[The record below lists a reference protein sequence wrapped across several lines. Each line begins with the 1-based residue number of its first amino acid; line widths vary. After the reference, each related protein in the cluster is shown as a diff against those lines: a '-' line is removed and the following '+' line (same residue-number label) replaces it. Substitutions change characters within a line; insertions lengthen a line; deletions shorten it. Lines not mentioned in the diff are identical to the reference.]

1 MSKQVAFYFDFGS
14 PYSYLAYKELPR
26 VAARTGAT
34 IVWQP
39 VLLGGVF
46 KATGNHSPMEI
57 PAKSAW
63 SNGDIRRW
71 AERYDVPFRYN
82 PHFPINTL
90 ALMRGA
96 IGYQRKSQGG
106 DAGGND
112 SKFHRYVAAI
122 FSAMWEQGRNLNDP
136 NEIGK
141 VLVAAG
147 FDPREALAMLDD
159 PEVKAELK
167 RVTEEAVARGI
178 FGAPSF
184 IVDGELFWGNDRL
197 LFVEEQLAG

>member
-1 MSKQVAFYFDFGS
+1 MTRQVEFFFDFGS

-34 IVWQP
+34 IIWRP
-39 VLLGGVF
+39 MLLGGVF

-57 PAKSAW
+57 PAKRQW
-63 SNGDIRRW
+63 SDGDLDCWARRYG
-71 AERYDVPFRYN
+71 APFRLN

-96 IGYQRKSQGG
+96 IGYQRKGE
-106 DAGGND
+106 AE
-112 SKFHRYVAAI
+112 FHRYVDAI
-122 FSAMWEQGRNLNDP
+122 FTAMWETGRNLNDP
-136 NEIGK
+136 VEIGK

-147 FDPREALAMLDD
+147 LDPREALAMLDD
-159 PEVKAELK
+159 PEVKADLK

-184 IVDGELFWGNDRL
+184 IVGDKLYWGNDRL

>member
-1 MSKQVAFYFDFGS
+1 MTRQVEFFFDFGS

-34 IVWQP
+34 IVWRP
-39 VLLGGVF
+39 MLLGGVF

-57 PAKSAW
+57 PAKRQW
-63 SNGDIRRW
+63 SDGDLDCWARR
-71 AERYDVPFRYN
+71 YGVPFRLN

-96 IGYQRKSQGG
+96 IGYQRK
-106 DAGGND
+106 AEAA
-112 SKFHRYVAAI
+112 FHQYVDAI
-122 FSAMWEQGRNLNDP
+122 FTAMWETGRNLNDP
-136 NEIGK
+136 VEIGK

-147 FDPREALAMLDD
+147 LDPREALAMLDD
-159 PEVKAELK
+159 AEVKADLK

-184 IVDGELFWGNDRL
+184 IVEDKLYWGNDRL

>member
-1 MSKQVAFYFDFGS
+1 MTRQVEFFFDFGS

-34 IVWQP
+34 IIWRP
-39 VLLGGVF
+39 MLLGGVF

-57 PAKSAW
+57 PAKRQW
-63 SNGDIRRW
+63 SDGDLDCWARRYG
-71 AERYDVPFRYN
+71 APFRLN

-96 IGYQRKSQGG
+96 IGYQRKGE
-106 DAGGND
+106 AE
-112 SKFHRYVAAI
+112 FHRYVDAI
-122 FSAMWEQGRNLNDP
+122 FTAMWETGRNLNDP
-136 NEIGK
+136 VEIGK

-147 FDPREALAMLDD
+147 LDPREALSMLDD
-159 PEVKAELK
+159 AEVKADLK

-184 IVDGELFWGNDRL
+184 IVGDKLYWGNDRL

>member
-1 MSKQVAFYFDFGS
+1 MTRQVEFFFDFGS

-34 IVWQP
+34 IVWRP
-39 VLLGGVF
+39 MLLGGVF

-57 PAKSAW
+57 EAKRQW
-63 SNGDIRRW
+63 SDGDLACWARR
-71 AERYDVPFRYN
+71 YGVPFRHN
-82 PHFPINTL
+82 PHFPVNTL

-96 IGYQRKSQGG
+96 VGYQRKG
-106 DAGGND
+106 DAD
-112 SKFHRYVAAI
+112 FQRYVDAI
-122 FSAMWEQGRNLNDP
+122 YTAMWEAGRNLNDP

-141 VLVAAG
+141 VLAEAG
-147 FDPREALAMLDD
+147 LDPREALAMLDD

-167 RVTEEAVARGI
+167 RATEDAVARGI

-184 IVDGELFWGNDRL
+184 IVDGQLYWGNDRL

>member
-1 MSKQVAFYFDFGS
+1 MRKLVEFYFDFGS
-14 PYSYLAYKELPR
+14 PYAYLAYQELPR

-34 IVWQP
+34 IAWRP
-39 VLLGGVF
+39 MLLGGVF

-57 PAKSAW
+57 PAKSQW
-63 SNGDIRRW
+63 SNGDLQRW
-71 AERYDVPFRYN
+71 ARRYGAPFRHN
-82 PHFPINTL
+82 PHFPVNTL

-96 IGYQRKSQGG
+96 VGYQRRARDG
-106 DAGGND
+106 DD
-112 SKFHRYVAAI
+112 SEFQRYVAAI
-122 FSAMWEQGRNLNDP
+122 YRAMWEDGKNLNDP

-147 FDPREALAMLDD
+147 FDPRDALAMLDD
-159 PEVKAELK
+159 PEVKADLK
-167 RVTEEAVARGI
+167 RVTEEAVARGV

-197 LFVEEQLAG
+197 LFVEEKLAG

>member
-1 MSKQVAFYFDFGS
+1 MTKQVEFFFDFGS

-34 IVWQP
+34 IVWRP
-39 VLLGGVF
+39 MLLGGVF
-46 KATGNHSPMEI
+46 KATGNHSPADI
-57 PAKSAW
+57 PLKQQW
-63 SNGDIRRW
+63 SQTDTECW
-71 AERYDVPFRYN
+71 ARRYDVPFRHN
-82 PHFPINTL
+82 PHFPVNTL

-96 IGYQRKSQGG
+96 IGYQRQGA
-106 DAGGND
+106 DA
-112 SKFHRYVAAI
+112 FARYVDAI
-122 FSAMWEQGRNLNDP
+122 FRAMWEDARNLNDP
-136 NEIGK
+136 QEIGK
-141 VLVAAG
+141 VLVDAG
-147 FDPREALAMLDD
+147 MDPRQALAMLDD

-197 LFVEEQLAG
+197 LFVEERLAA

>member
-1 MSKQVAFYFDFGS
+1 MTKQVEFYFDFGS

-26 VAARTGAT
+26 VASRTGAT
-34 IVWQP
+34 IVWKP
-39 VLLGGVF
+39 MLLGGVF
-46 KATGNHSPMEI
+46 KGTGNHSPMDI
-57 PAKSAW
+57 PAKSDW
-63 SNGDIRRW
+63 SKSDIQRW
-71 AERYDVPFRYN
+71 AQRYDAPFLHN

-96 IGYQRKSQGG
+96 IGYQRKG
-106 DAGGND
+106 DAD
-112 SKFHRYVAAI
+112 FHRYVEAI
-122 FSAMWEQGRNLNDP
+122 FSAMWETGKNLNDP

-147 FDPREALAMLDD
+147 FDPRETLAMLDD

-197 LFVEEQLAG
+197 LFVEQQLAGRSSR

>member
-1 MSKQVAFYFDFGS
+1 M
-14 PYSYLAYKELPR
+14 
-26 VAARTGAT
+26 
-34 IVWQP
+34 
-39 VLLGGVF
+39 LLGGVF

-57 PAKSAW
+57 PAKRQW
-63 SNGDIRRW
+63 SDGDLDCWARR
-71 AERYDVPFRYN
+71 YGVPFRLN

-96 IGYQRKSQGG
+96 IGYQRKGE
-106 DAGGND
+106 AE
-112 SKFHRYVAAI
+112 FHQYVDAI
-122 FSAMWEQGRNLNDP
+122 FTAMWETGRNLNDP
-136 NEIGK
+136 VEIGK

-147 FDPREALAMLDD
+147 LDPREALAMLDD
-159 PEVKAELK
+159 AEVKADLK

-184 IVDGELFWGNDRL
+184 IVGDKLYWGNDRL

>member
-1 MSKQVAFYFDFGS
+1 MSRQVEFFFDFGS

-34 IVWQP
+34 IVWRP
-39 VLLGGVF
+39 MLLGGVF

-57 PAKSAW
+57 PAKRQW
-63 SNGDIRRW
+63 SDGDLDCWARR
-71 AERYDVPFRYN
+71 YGVPFRLN

-96 IGYQRKSQGG
+96 IGYQRKGE
-106 DAGGND
+106 AE
-112 SKFHRYVAAI
+112 FHQYVDAI
-122 FSAMWEQGRNLNDP
+122 FTAMWETGRNLNDP
-136 NEIGK
+136 VEIGK

-147 FDPREALAMLDD
+147 LDPREALAMLDD
-159 PEVKAELK
+159 AEVKADLK

-184 IVDGELFWGNDRL
+184 IVGDKLYWGNDRL

>member
-1 MSKQVAFYFDFGS
+1 MTRQVEFFFDFGS

-34 IVWQP
+34 IVWRP
-39 VLLGGVF
+39 MLLGGVF

-57 PAKSAW
+57 PAKRQW
-63 SNGDIRRW
+63 SDGDLDCWARRYG
-71 AERYDVPFRYN
+71 APFRLN

-96 IGYQRKSQGG
+96 IGYQRKGE
-106 DAGGND
+106 AE
-112 SKFHRYVAAI
+112 FHRYVDAI
-122 FSAMWEQGRNLNDP
+122 FTAMWETGRNLNDP
-136 NEIGK
+136 VEIGK

-147 FDPREALAMLDD
+147 LDPREALAMLDD
-159 PEVKAELK
+159 AEVKADLK

-184 IVDGELFWGNDRL
+184 IVADKLYLGNDRL

>member
-1 MSKQVAFYFDFGS
+1 MSKQVEFFFDFGS

-34 IVWQP
+34 IVWRP
-39 VLLGGVF
+39 MLLGGVF

-57 PAKSAW
+57 PAKSRW
-63 SNGDIRRW
+63 SNNDLECWARRYG
-71 AERYDVPFRYN
+71 APFRQN
-82 PHFPINTL
+82 PHFPVNTL

-96 IGYQRKSQGG
+96 IGYQRKGEA
-106 DAGGND
+106 D
-112 SKFHRYVAAI
+112 FHRYVDAI

-141 VLVAAG
+141 VLMAAG

-167 RVTEEAVARGI
+167 QATEEAVARGV

>member
-1 MSKQVAFYFDFGS
+1 MSKQVEFYFDFGS

-34 IVWQP
+34 IVWRP
-39 VLLGGVF
+39 MLLGGVF

-57 PAKSAW
+57 PAKSDW
-63 SNGDIRRW
+63 SNGDVRRW
-71 AERYDVPFRYN
+71 AQRYDAPFLHN
-82 PHFPINTL
+82 PFFPINTL

-96 IGYQRKSQGG
+96 IGYRRKGE
-106 DAGGND
+106 AE
-112 SKFHRYVAAI
+112 FHRYVAAI
-122 FSAMWEQGRNLNDP
+122 FSAMWETGKNLNDP

-141 VLVAAG
+141 VLVEAG

-167 RVTEEAVARGI
+167 QVTEDAVARGI

-197 LFVEEQLAG
+197 LFVEEQLAGPSKA

>member
-1 MSKQVAFYFDFGS
+1 MTRQVEFFFDFGS

-34 IVWQP
+34 IVWRP
-39 VLLGGVF
+39 MLLGGVF

-57 PAKSAW
+57 PAKRQW
-63 SNGDIRRW
+63 SDGDLDCWARRYG
-71 AERYDVPFRYN
+71 APFRLN

-96 IGYQRKSQGG
+96 IGYQRKGE
-106 DAGGND
+106 AE
-112 SKFHRYVAAI
+112 FHRYVDAI
-122 FSAMWEQGRNLNDP
+122 FTAMWETGRNLNDP
-136 NEIGK
+136 VEIGK

-147 FDPREALAMLDD
+147 LDPREALAMLDD
-159 PEVKAELK
+159 AEVKADLK

-184 IVDGELFWGNDRL
+184 IVGDKLYWGNDRL

>member
-1 MSKQVAFYFDFGS
+1 MTKQVEFFFDFGS

-34 IVWQP
+34 IVWRP
-39 VLLGGVF
+39 MLLGGVF
-46 KATGNHSPMEI
+46 KATGNHSPADI
-57 PAKSAW
+57 PLKSQW
-63 SNGDIRRW
+63 SKTDTERW
-71 AERYDVPFRYN
+71 ARRYDVPFRHN
-82 PHFPINTL
+82 PHFPVNTL

-96 IGYQRKSQGG
+96 IGYQRQGA
-106 DAGGND
+106 DA
-112 SKFHRYVAAI
+112 FARYVEAI
-122 FSAMWEQGRNLNDP
+122 FRAMWEDGRNLNDP
-136 NEIGK
+136 QEIGK
-141 VLVAAG
+141 VLVEAG
-147 FDPREALAMLDD
+147 MDPRQALAMLDD

-197 LFVEEQLAG
+197 LFVEERLAA

>member
-1 MSKQVAFYFDFGS
+1 MTRQVEFFFDFGS

-34 IVWQP
+34 IVWRP
-39 VLLGGVF
+39 MLLGGVF

-57 PAKSAW
+57 PAKRQW
-63 SNGDIRRW
+63 SDGDLDCW
-71 AERYDVPFRYN
+71 ARRYDVPFRLN

-96 IGYQRKSQGG
+96 IGYQRKGE
-106 DAGGND
+106 AA
-112 SKFHRYVAAI
+112 FHQYVDAI
-122 FSAMWEQGRNLNDP
+122 FTAMWETGRNLNDP
-136 NEIGK
+136 VEIGK

-147 FDPREALAMLDD
+147 LDPREALAMLDD
-159 PEVKAELK
+159 PEVKADLK
-167 RVTEEAVARGI
+167 RVTDEAVARGI

-184 IVDGELFWGNDRL
+184 IVEGKLYWGNDRL

>member
-1 MSKQVAFYFDFGS
+1 MPNQVHFYFDFGS
-14 PYSYLAYKELPR
+14 PYSYLAYRELPR
-26 VAARTGAT
+26 IAARTGST
-34 IVWQP
+34 IVWKP
-39 VLLGGVF
+39 MLLGGVF

-57 PAKSAW
+57 PAKSDW
-63 SNGDIRRW
+63 SKLDLRCW
-71 AERYDVPFRYN
+71 AERYHAPFQHN

-96 IGYQRKSQGG
+96 IGYQRKGE
-106 DAGGND
+106 AE
-112 SKFHRYVAAI
+112 FLRYVEAI
-122 FSAMWEQGRNLNDP
+122 FAAMWENGRNLNDP

-159 PEVKAELK
+159 PEVKAGLK
-167 RVTEEAVARGI
+167 QATEEAVARGI

-184 IVDGELFWGNDRL
+184 VVDEELYWGNDRL
-197 LFVEEQLAG
+197 LFVEERLAGR

>member
-1 MSKQVAFYFDFGS
+1 MTRQVEFFFDVGS

-26 VAARTGAT
+26 VAARTGAS
-34 IVWQP
+34 IVWHP
-39 VLLGGVF
+39 MLLGGVF
-46 KATGNHSPMEI
+46 KATGNHSPMDI
-57 PAKSAW
+57 PAKRQW
-63 SNGDIRRW
+63 SDGDLDCWARRYG
-71 AERYDVPFRYN
+71 APFRLN

-96 IGYQRKSQGG
+96 IGYQRKG
-106 DAGGND
+106 DAD
-112 SKFHRYVAAI
+112 FHRYVDAI
-122 FSAMWEQGRNLNDP
+122 FSAMWETGRNLNDP

-141 VLVAAG
+141 VLVEAG
-147 FDPREALAMLDD
+147 LDPREALAMLDD

-167 RVTEEAVARGI
+167 RATEEAVARGI

-184 IVDGELFWGNDRL
+184 IVNDKLYWGNDRL

>member
-1 MSKQVAFYFDFGS
+1 MTKQVEFYFDFGS

-26 VAARTGAT
+26 VASRTGTT
-34 IVWQP
+34 IVWKP
-39 VLLGGVF
+39 MLLGGVF
-46 KATGNHSPMEI
+46 KGTGNHSPMDI
-57 PAKSAW
+57 PAKSDW
-63 SNGDIRRW
+63 SKSDIQRW
-71 AERYDVPFRYN
+71 AQRYDAPFLHN

-96 IGYQRKSQGG
+96 IGYQRKG
-106 DAGGND
+106 DAD
-112 SKFHRYVAAI
+112 FHRYVAAI
-122 FSAMWEQGRNLNDP
+122 FSAMWETGKNLNDP

-197 LFVEEQLAG
+197 LFVEQQLAGRSSG

>member
-1 MSKQVAFYFDFGS
+1 MSKQVEFFFDFGS

-26 VAARTGAT
+26 IAARTGAA
-34 IVWQP
+34 IVWRP
-39 VLLGGVF
+39 MLLGGVF
-46 KATGNHSPMEI
+46 KATGNHSPAEI
-57 PAKSAW
+57 PAKSKW
-63 SNGDIRRW
+63 SNGDIARW
-71 AERYDVPFRYN
+71 ARRYDAPFRYN
-82 PHFPINTL
+82 PFFPVNTL

-96 IGYQRKSQGG
+96 IGYQRKGE
-106 DAGGND
+106 AE
-112 SKFHRYVAAI
+112 FHRYVDAV
-122 FSAMWEQGRNLNDP
+122 FSAMWENGKNLNDP

-197 LFVEEQLAG
+197 TFVEEQLAT